1 MKLGSSSSL
10 LFVWRRCGD
19 DCVSS
24 HNLNGRFNG
33 SMIHHPRSTFNEV
46 SSCKAV
52 EIQVLKGLH
61 PSSRNHPSSTKTIRH
76 LLPIQWPQPQ
86 NEEIC
91 LAMEEAKFEEKLSKK
106 KMAMEIATPAPAP
119 ITSPEINIILSPAKT
134 KTHKKNMIQV
144 SNTKK
149 PLFFDVNLAK
159 LEIGLVDLVLIPE
172 QSLAFICPPKCLFV
186 FQIEQF
192 KKVSESI
199 LSIMMVVTISEILK
213 NTGLTTD
220 KKVLT
225 STVGMKD
232 EAKGKMIEIVLGKSD
247 KFDSLVP
254 PVTNGKTP

>member
-1 MKLGSSSSL
+1 MKRGSSSSL

-24 HNLNGRFNG
+24 HNLK
-33 SMIHHPRSTFNEV
+33 RSF
-46 SSCKAV
+46 
-52 EIQVLKGLH
+52 
-61 PSSRNHPSSTKTIRH
+61 PSSTKTIRR

-91 LAMEEAKFEEKLSKK
+91 LAMEEAEFEEKK
-106 KMAMEIATPAPAP
+106 KMAMKIATPAPAP
-119 ITSPEINIILSPAKT
+119 ITSQEINIILSPAKT
-134 KTHKKNMIQV
+134 ETHKKNMIQV

-149 PLFFDVNLAK
+149 PSFFDVNLDK
-159 LEIGLVDLVLIPE
+159 REIGLVDLVLIPE
-172 QSLAFICPPKCLFV
+172 RSLAFI
-186 FQIEQF
+186 
-192 KKVSESI
+192 
-199 LSIMMVVTISEILK
+199 SIMMVVTISEILK
-213 NTGLTTD
+213 NTGSTTD

>member
-1 MKLGSSSSL
+1 
-10 LFVWRRCGD
+10 
-19 DCVSS
+19 
-24 HNLNGRFNG
+24 
-33 SMIHHPRSTFNEV
+33 MIHHPRSTFNEV

-91 LAMEEAKFEEKLSKK
+91 LAMEEAKFEEKK

-172 QSLAFICPPKCLFV
+172 QSLAFI
-186 FQIEQF
+186 
-192 KKVSESI
+192 
-199 LSIMMVVTISEILK
+199 SIMMVVTISEILK

>member
-1 MKLGSSSSL
+1 M
-10 LFVWRRCGD
+10 
-19 DCVSS
+19 
-24 HNLNGRFNG
+24 
-33 SMIHHPRSTFNEV
+33 RSTLMSQF
-46 SSCKAV
+46 
-52 EIQVLKGLH
+52 
-61 PSSRNHPSSTKTIRH
+61 PSSTKTIRR
-76 LLPIQWPQPQ
+76 LLPIQWPQPH

-91 LAMEEAKFEEKLSKK
+91 LAMEEAEFEEKKE
-106 KMAMEIATPAPAP
+106 MAMEIATPAPAP
-119 ITSPEINIILSPAKT
+119 ITSPEINITLSPAKT
-134 KTHKKNMIQV
+134 ETHKKNMIQV

-159 LEIGLVDLVLIPE
+159 HGLV
-172 QSLAFICPPKCLFV
+172 SLFFV
-186 FQIEQF
+186 YFTF
-192 KKVSESI
+192 NCFN
-199 LSIMMVVTISEILK
+199 LHTTIMMVVTISENLK

>member
-1 MKLGSSSSL
+1 
-10 LFVWRRCGD
+10 
-19 DCVSS
+19 
-24 HNLNGRFNG
+24 
-33 SMIHHPRSTFNEV
+33 MIHHPRSTFNEV

-61 PSSRNHPSSTKTIRH
+61 PSSRNHPIFPSSTKTIRR

-91 LAMEEAKFEEKLSKK
+91 LAMEEAEFEEKK

-134 KTHKKNMIQV
+134 ETHKKNMIQV

-149 PLFFDVNLAK
+149 PLFFDVNLTK
-159 LEIGLVDLVLIPE
+159 IGLVDLVLIPE
-172 QSLAFICPPKCLFV
+172 RSLAFI
-186 FQIEQF
+186 
-192 KKVSESI
+192 
-199 LSIMMVVTISEILK
+199 SIMMVVTISEILK
-213 NTGLTTD
+213 NTGSTTD

>member
-1 MKLGSSSSL
+1 
-10 LFVWRRCGD
+10 
-19 DCVSS
+19 
-24 HNLNGRFNG
+24 
-33 SMIHHPRSTFNEV
+33 MIHHSRSTFNEV
-46 SSCKAV
+46 SSCKAM

-61 PSSRNHPSSTKTIRH
+61 PSSRNHPIVYRSTLMSQFPSSTKTIRR
-76 LLPIQWPQPQ
+76 LLPIQWPQPH

-91 LAMEEAKFEEKLSKK
+91 LAMEEAEFEEKKE
-106 KMAMEIATPAPAP
+106 MAMEIATPAPAP
-119 ITSPEINIILSPAKT
+119 ITSPEINITLSPAKT
-134 KTHKKNMIQV
+134 ETHKKNMIQV

-159 LEIGLVDLVLIPE
+159 REIGLVDLVLIPE
-172 QSLAFICPPKCLFV
+172 RSLAFICPPKCLFV

-192 KKVSESI
+192 E
-199 LSIMMVVTISEILK
+199 K

>member
-91 LAMEEAKFEEKLSKK
+91 LAMEEAKFEEKK

-159 LEIGLVDLVLIPE
+159 HGLV
-172 QSLAFICPPKCLFV
+172 SLSSLCILLFNC
-186 FQIEQF
+186 FN
-192 KKVSESI
+192 
-199 LSIMMVVTISEILK
+199 LHTAIMMVVTISEILK

>member
-1 MKLGSSSSL
+1 MKRGSSSSL

-33 SMIHHPRSTFNEV
+33 SMIHHPRSTFNE
-46 SSCKAV
+46 
-52 EIQVLKGLH
+52 
-61 PSSRNHPSSTKTIRH
+61 
-76 LLPIQWPQPQ
+76 WPQPQ

-91 LAMEEAKFEEKLSKK
+91 LAMEEAKFEEK

-172 QSLAFICPPKCLFV
+172 QSLAFI
-186 FQIEQF
+186 
-192 KKVSESI
+192 
-199 LSIMMVVTISEILK
+199 SIMMVVTISEILK